1 MVLAREKERL
11 EAAAEEAA
19 EATKTVAE
27 VAAAVEHCASPGV
40 PLDEV
45 KVSGGTPAS
54 SCWRSH
60 AEALLGAECGAWQG
74 RKRRRHS
81 HGSRPRSRT

>member
-1 MVLAREKERL
+1 VVLAREKERL

-19 EATKTVAE
+19 EATKTVVE

-45 KVSGGTPAS
+45 RVRGGTPAS
-54 SCWRSH
+54 FCGGCGT
-60 AEALLGAECGAWQG
+60 AEAIRGC
-74 RKRRRHS
+74 KTRRTS
-81 HGSRPRSRT
+81 GLQAKETPP

>member
-27 VAAAVEHCASPGV
+27 VAAAVEHCASPDV

-45 KVSGGTPAS
+45 KVCDSTPAS
-54 SCWRSH
+54 SCRAGR
-60 AEALLGAECGAWQG
+60 AEAFLSAECGACRG
-74 RKRRRHS
+74 HMLRRHPL
-81 HGSRPRSRT
+81 HAR

>member
-1 MVLAREKERL
+1 MVLAREQERL

-45 KVSGGTPAS
+45 KVRDSTPAR
-54 SCWRSH
+54 SCWAGH
-60 AEALLGAECGAWQG
+60 AEAVLSAECGACRG
-74 RKRRRHS
+74 RMLRQLSLHAR
-81 HGSRPRSRT
+81 

>member
-27 VAAAVEHCASPGV
+27 VAAAVEHCASPDV

-45 KVSGGTPAS
+45 KVCDSTPAS
-54 SCWRSH
+54 SCGGCGH
-60 AEALLGAECGAWQG
+60 AEALLGVDAAHVRAASEGDTHVGA
-74 RKRRRHS
+74 
-81 HGSRPRSRT
+81 